1 MPGPTF
7 RFCCRTLV
15 ALGCLTA
22 LLAGCADKS
31 GGPDAADLS
40 VSRTPPAA
48 NGDVDLACSSFYF
61 LWGRHSELLLR
72 FEEALEFYQKAL
84 ICDEHADYI
93 SEKIP
98 ILLLRLE
105 RTDEAASWLA
115 DYLQGHPDKT
125 GMRMLYAKVLLRQ
138 KKTAE
143 AMRQYQLISER
154 HPDDAAIL
162 LLLSEMYINA
172 DQPER
177 AEPLLTRIL
186 NREPNSYLGH
196 ILMARMLQAEGKT
209 DGAVDHYQQALK
221 RNWSADLDMELGDV
235 LVKAE
240 RYDEAAKLYR
250 ELIERDGQNE
260 SPRVALVHVYLL
272 QKKDSQALA
281 ELNRLK
287 TVAEQPQRVDLTIAR
302 LYAKQKHYDK
312 AIAIVEKLLAR
323 ENLPEARY
331 FLAALQ
337 VQQGRLEKAL
347 KQIRLI
353 DPSAPEY
360 ADAFFL
366 QVRILREQD
375 KLDEAQAL
383 LEQQIS
389 AGTLRNSELY
399 ILLAALHQLEGRDD
413 LSKKV
418 LLQGIDAFPDD
429 ENLLYEY
436 GLMLESD
443 GDHEAALAIM
453 QKIIELK
460 PDHAA
465 ALNFVGYSWADTK
478 VNLDQALEYIRRAI
492 EIKPEN
498 GYIHDSLGWVYY
510 RLGKLDQAIKELE
523 TAVRF
528 SPDDAAILDHL
539 GDVYLESGRVRDAL
553 RTYKKALKLSKD
565 DEQEKKRILEKIRI
579 LEKQGGR

>member
-1 MPGPTF
+1 MPCLSLPF
-7 RFCCRTLV
+7 RYRNLV

-22 LLAGCADKS
+22 LLSGCADTAKV
-31 GGPDAADLS
+31 AE
-40 VSRTPPAA
+40 TPPTAPLPA
-48 NGDVDLACSSFYF
+48 TAGRDDVDLSCSSFYF

-84 ICDEHADYI
+84 ICDEQADYI

-105 RTDEAASWLA
+105 RTGEASAWLA
-115 DYLQGHPDKT
+115 EYLKSHPDKT

-138 KKTAE
+138 KKTPE
-143 AMRQYQLISER
+143 AMYQYQLISEQ

-172 DQPER
+172 KQPER
-177 AEPLLTRIL
+177 AEPLLRRIID
-186 NREPNSYLGH
+186 REPNSYLGH
-196 ILMARMLQAEGKT
+196 ILMARMSQAEGKT
-209 DGAVDHYQQALK
+209 DDAVSHYQRALK
-221 RNWSADLDMELGDV
+221 RNWSSDLTMELGEV

-240 RYDEAAKLYR
+240 RYDEAVRLYR
-250 ELIERDGQNE
+250 DLIEREGHNE
-260 SPRVALVHVYLL
+260 SAHVALVHVYLL

-287 TVAEQPQRVDLTIAR
+287 TITEQPQRVDLTIAR
-302 LYAKQKHYDK
+302 LYAKQKQYDR
-312 AIAIVEKLLAR
+312 AIGIIEKLLTR
-323 ENLPEARY
+323 ENLSEARY
-331 FLAALQ
+331 FLAILQ
-337 VQQGRLEKAL
+337 VQQGRLGKAL

-353 DPSAPEY
+353 PPSAPEY

-366 QVRILREQD
+366 QIRILREQD
-375 KLDEAQAL
+375 RLDEAQDL
-383 LEQQIS
+383 LERQIS
-389 AGTLRNSELY
+389 SGTLHNAELY
-399 ILLAALHQLEGRDD
+399 IMLAALHQMEGRDD

-418 LLQGIDAFPDD
+418 LLQGIEAFPND

-478 VNLDQALEYIRRAI
+478 VNLDQALDYIRRAI
-492 EIKPEN
+492 ELKPEN

-523 TAVRF
+523 TAVKL
-528 SPDDAAILDHL
+528 SPEDAAILDHL
-539 GDVYLESGRVRDAL
+539 GDAYLEGGRIRDAL
-553 RTYKKALKLSKD
+553 RAYKKALKLSKD
-565 DEQEKKRILEKIRI
+565 DEQLKKQILEKIRI

>member
-1 MPGPTF
+1 MSGLSF
-7 RFCCRTLV
+7 RSCCRSLVTLW
-15 ALGCLTA
+15 CLTA
-22 LLAGCADKS
+22 LLSGCADTAKA
-31 GGPDAADLS
+31 PDTS
-40 VSRTPPAA
+40 VSANRPPAPA
-48 NGDVDLACSSFYF
+48 SGDVDRSCSSFYF
-61 LWGRHSELLLR
+61 LWGRHSELLLQ

-84 ICDEHADYI
+84 ICDEQADYI

-105 RTDEAASWLA
+105 RTSEASSWLA

-138 KKTAE
+138 KKTTE
-143 AMRQYQLISER
+143 AMHQYQLISER

-172 DQPER
+172 EQPER
-177 AEPLLTRIL
+177 AEPLLSRIL
-186 NREPNSYLGH
+186 VREPNSYLGH
-196 ILMARMLQAEGKT
+196 ILMARMRQAEGKT
-209 DGAVDHYQQALK
+209 DDAVDHYQRALK
-221 RNWSADLDMELGDV
+221 RNWSSDLNMELGEV
-235 LVKAE
+235 LVKSG
-240 RYDEAAKLYR
+240 RYDEAVKLYR
-250 ELIERDGQNE
+250 ELVEKDGGNE
-260 SPRVALVHVYLL
+260 SARVALVHVYLL

-287 TVAEQPQRVDLTIAR
+287 TIAEQPQRVDLTIAR

-312 AIAIVEKLLAR
+312 AIAIVEKLLTR

-331 FLAALQ
+331 FLAVLQ
-337 VQQGRLEKAL
+337 VQQGRLGKAL
-347 KQIRLI
+347 KQVRLI
-353 DPSAPEY
+353 EPTAPEY

-375 KLDEAQAL
+375 KLDQAL
-383 LEQQIS
+383 ELLEHQIS
-389 AGTLRNSELY
+389 SGPLRNSELY
-399 ILLAALHQLEGRDD
+399 IMLAGLHQLEGRDD

-418 LLQGIDAFPDD
+418 LLQGIDAFPNDGD
-429 ENLLYEY
+429 LLYEY
-436 GLMLESD
+436 GLLLEGD

-453 QKIIELK
+453 EKIIDLK

-465 ALNFVGYSWADTK
+465 ALNFVGYSWADTQ

-510 RLGKLDQAIKELE
+510 RLGKLDQATKELE
-523 TAVRF
+523 TAVKL

-553 RTYKKALKLSKD
+553 RTYKKALKLSKE